1 MLGHPTP
8 EQPGLHV
15 LMALGHPA
23 PEQPGLP
30 APMEFSQ
37 LNPVQPGMHAS
48 EEPAQLQLPHQ
59 STTALQSTSGILLTM
74 NISGSG
80 TLSGEMQDS
89 FVEKVQ
95 LIKADPVFTPALEA
109 AEVTRG
115 SVQVNA
121 RLAAA
126 TQNEQAATSNVMV
139 QQILKRLGATVSFAI
154 TIHLVTGSIS
164 KAAGADNKV
173 LIAANMCPQLPVLLT
188 AYVSDSAA
196 DTMIAEGH
204 YLHNS
209 RLWCSQYGQRTLEYL
224 KTAFVEP
231 NQASVS
237 SELWQF
243 ASALSST
250 HGCG

>member
-1 MLGHPTP
+1 MSGVTLTGNIA
-8 EQPGLHV
+8 G
-15 LMALGHPA
+15 
-23 PEQPGLP
+23 
-30 APMEFSQ
+30 
-37 LNPVQPGMHAS
+37 S
-48 EEPAQLQLPHQ
+48 E
-59 STTALQSTSGILLTM
+59 
-74 NISGSG
+74 

-89 FVEKVQ
+89 FFEEVQ
-95 LIKADPVFTPALEA
+95 LMMADPEFTPALEA
-109 AEVTRG
+109 AEVTSG
-115 SVQVNA
+115 SVRVNA

-126 TQNEQAATSNVMV
+126 TQNEQAATTNVMV

-154 TIHLVTGSIS
+154 TIHLATCSVSIS

-173 LIAANMCPQLPVLLT
+173 LIAANMSPQLPVFLT

-204 YLHNS
+204 HLHNS
-209 RLWCSQYGQRTLEYL
+209 TLWCSQYGQRTLEYL

-231 NQASVS
+231 KQASVS